1 MEKYNL
7 DEDGFIDVS
16 KYENEFEGEIKKAKK
31 DLPKVKI
38 MLIGGTGVGKSSLI
52 NTVFGDNIATVG
64 HGIPT
69 SRGIERYEIPG
80 RGIIVYDSEGY
91 EIGDGKIE
99 HFNSNILSTVQNEG
113 ICAVWYCISA
123 PNSRVTE
130 FDKEIIKK
138 IKKSNVSI
146 YVVLTQGDKSN
157 PSKIMEL
164 KKVIKDETGVDSF
177 LVTTNYLENKKPKSI
192 EKWGYIELENL
203 MDTTIQNISD
213 EDLRLSL
220 VKEQKFSLKVKE
232 KEADKIINQHV
243 MGNVG
248 IAFTPI
254 PLSDAPLLF
263 ASQLSMVA
271 RVVCIYDLSEKETSI
286 TNLVKTIGLQ
296 GMMQQSGKMASKY
309 VIGQAVKFIPGM
321 GVIGGGIINA
331 SVAAVF
337 TKTLGY
343 TVSALCFK
351 MKEDIINN
359 TDKLG
364 FIDAPTTEMF
374 LNVFKQ
380 QIENRV

>member
-1 MEKYNL
+1 MERYSL

-16 KYENEFEGEIKKAKK
+16 KYENEFEGEIRKAKK

-38 MLIGGTGVGKSSLI
+38 MLVGGTGVGKSSLI
-52 NTVFGDNIATVG
+52 NTVFGDNIAAVG
-64 HGIPT
+64 HGVPT

-80 RGIIVYDSEGY
+80 REIVIYDSEGY
-91 EIGDGKIE
+91 EIGDEKIE

-130 FDKEIIKK
+130 FDKEIITK
-138 IKKSNVSI
+138 IKRSNISI

-157 PSKIMEL
+157 SEKVMEM

-177 LVTTNYLENKKPKSI
+177 LVTTNYLENKKPEST

-203 MDTTIQNISD
+203 MDATIQNISD

-220 VKEQKFSLKVKE
+220 TREQKFSLKVKE

-243 MGNVG
+243 IGNIGV
-248 IAFTPI
+248 AFAPI

-263 ASQLSMVA
+263 ASQLSMIA
-271 RVVCIYDLSEKETSI
+271 RIVCIYDLSEKEAGV

-296 GMMQQSGKMASKY
+296 GLMQQGGKMASKY
-309 VIGQAVKFIPGM
+309 ALGQAIKFIPGI
-321 GVIGGGIINA
+321 GTIGGGMINA
-331 SVAAVF
+331 SIAAVF

-343 TVSALCFK
+343 TVSVLCFK
-351 MKEDIINN
+351 MKEDMINN

-364 FIDAPTTEMF
+364 FINAPTTEVF

-380 QIENRV
+380 QIENRA